1 MSLKELAERVLSMS
15 DLGAGQ
21 RVVLAI
27 AGSPG
32 SGKST
37 LAEHLVGMLNSSGSD
52 IAVYLPMDGFHLSN
66 STLERGGLKG
76 RKGSIETFDGWGFFA
91 LLQRIRQE
99 RGHTIYAPSFHRTVD
114 EGVAGDIAVEDHHSV
129 VVIEGNYLLVQ
140 EEPWRSIGSLVTEA
154 WFCETPEDERLERL
168 IKRHTLYGRPA
179 EEAELWATQVDGKNA
194 ELIEKTK
201 PYSDLV
207 VSGVDAA
214 VIRS

>member
-1 MSLKELAERVLSMS
+1 MSLKELAERVLSLRDADAS
-15 DLGAGQ
+15 Q
-21 RVVLAI
+21 RVVVAI

-37 LAEHLVGMLNSSGSD
+37 LAKHLVGMLNSSGSE

-66 STLERGGLKG
+66 STLKRGGLEN
-76 RKGSIETFDGWGFFA
+76 RKGSIDTFDGWGFLA
-91 LLQRIRQE
+91 LLRRILQE
-99 RGHTIYAPSFHRTVD
+99 RGHTIYAPSFHRIVD
-114 EGVAGDIAVEDHHSV
+114 EGVAGDIGVEDHHSV

-140 EEPWRSIGSLVTEA
+140 EEPWRSIRSLVTEA
-154 WFCETPEDERLERL
+154 WFCETPEAERLERL

-179 EEAELWATQVDGKNA
+179 EEAKLWATQVDGNNA
-194 ELIEKTK
+194 ELIEKTR

-214 VIRS
+214 VISS